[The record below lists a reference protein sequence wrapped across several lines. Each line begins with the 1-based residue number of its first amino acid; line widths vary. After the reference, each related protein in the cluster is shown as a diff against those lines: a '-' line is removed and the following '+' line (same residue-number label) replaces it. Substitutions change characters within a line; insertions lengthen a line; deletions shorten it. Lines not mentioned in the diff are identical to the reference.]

1 MAPKKPK
8 PNPAAPD
15 GLPASRS
22 DRDATSKSAVSEVQD
37 PAISGDAGKAIPGE
51 ANEPEVDEA
60 GQIRDDSAAVDL
72 LH

>member
-1 MAPKKPK
+1 MTPKKK
-8 PNPAAPD
+8 TTPAPPD
-15 GLPASRS
+15 GLPARRK

-37 PAISGDAGKAIPGE
+37 PAISGDAGKATPTE

-60 GQIRDDSAAVDL
+60 GQIREDTAAIDL